1 MPTSTCLHTWS
12 RTFIFSF
19 LEKVLITELVIS
31 SSFTQVHQ
39 EIEKIQK
46 TINDLEQERA
56 KSHKELGEYRSM
68 TEVAMEVQSFSEELI
83 NFTDEA
89 SLKTDSLQKLMA
101 LAAKRKTN
109 IQSGGTDKAVNSFK
123 GSWTNI
129 TDIMDSNRIDIL
141 NDSRLVGIYESR
153 YANTFNS
160 IYYCYYYY

>member
-19 LEKVLITELVIS
+19 LEKVLITELMIS

-56 KSHKELGEYRSM
+56 KSHKELGEYKSM
-68 TEVAMEVQSFSEELI
+68 TVVALEVQSFSEELI

-89 SLKTDSLQKLMA
+89 SLKTDSLQRLMA

-109 IQSGGTDKAVNSFK
+109 IKQSKGMNRAVNSFED
-123 GSWTNI
+123 SWMNI
-129 TDIMDSNRIDIL
+129 TDLMNSNRIDIL
-141 NDSRLVGIYESR
+141 NDRRLVGI
-153 YANTFNS
+153 
-160 IYYCYYYY
+160 